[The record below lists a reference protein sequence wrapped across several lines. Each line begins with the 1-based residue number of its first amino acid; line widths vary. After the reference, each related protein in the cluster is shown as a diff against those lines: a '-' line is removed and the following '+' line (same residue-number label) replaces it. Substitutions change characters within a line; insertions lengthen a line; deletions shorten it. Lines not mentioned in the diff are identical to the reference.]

1 MKRVM
6 MVNTIKLG
14 CYGKDMRSKDMK
26 NLKMMLDDNKLIYT
40 YNRVNKMF
48 YVLIDSLTT
57 YKAVENIYNNFIVD
71 YAKEFMEVY
80 VPADTKEDGLYII
93 GQEDKKEGNEVKM
106 NLQLLAKKSSVV
118 EKATKAG
125 YKVENSIQ
133 ANIVNN
139 IEGLNKSSI
148 TISGNQ
154 KTGEIP
160 CINLPN
166 IQVQKDFIQVVKN
179 NIQLLEMEAVKT
191 LYNYMLINPMCV
203 NCGSCKDAC
212 YNNQAY
218 RQYPTKAIADL
229 RTLYN
234 LIKTPLETVGTIAQR
249 TRNLRVVRLNGSGE
263 IHNQVILD
271 NYIKLAK
278 LNPLTIYYTYT
289 KNYKLLE
296 GKRLPKNL
304 IINVSQFGNMDIDM
318 SKYSK
323 NTNVFK
329 TVSQLEFDTTE
340 ETKTVKKCIDDCSN
354 CNYCYTKKGYTIL
367 VPIHGSDANKAT
379 L

>member
-1 MKRVM
+1 MKKVI
-6 MVNTIKLG
+6 MVNSIELG

-26 NLKMMLDDNKLIYT
+26 NLKMILDNNKVIYT
-40 YNRVNKMF
+40 YNRATKMF
-48 YVLIDSLTT
+48 CVLIDCLTT
-57 YKAVENIYNNFIVD
+57 YKAIENIYNNFMVD
-71 YAKEFMEVY
+71 YDKEFTEVY

-93 GQEDKKEGNEVKM
+93 GLEEDDELKM
-106 NLQLLAKKSSVV
+106 DLQLLARKSTVV
-118 EKATKAG
+118 DQATAACF
-125 YKVENSIQ
+125 KVENSIQ

-139 IEGLNKSSI
+139 IAGLNKSNI

-179 NIQLLEMEAVKT
+179 NKQLLEMEAVKT

-218 RQYPTKAIADL
+218 RQYPYKAIADL
-229 RTLYN
+229 RTLYK
-234 LIKTPLETVGTIAQR
+234 LISTPLETVGTIAQR

-263 IHNQVILD
+263 IHNKAILD

-278 LNPLTIYYTYT
+278 INPLTTYYTYT

-304 IINVSQFGNMDIDM
+304 IINVSQFGNTDIDM

-323 NTNVFK
+323 NTNIFK
-329 TVSQLEFDTTE
+329 TVTQLEFDTTA
-340 ETKTVKKCIDDCSN
+340 ETKTTKKCIDDCSS
-354 CNYCYTKKGYTIL
+354 CSYCYTKKGYTIL

>member
-1 MKRVM
+1 MKKVI

-26 NLKMMLDDNKLIYT
+26 NLKMLLDDSKLIYT
-40 YNRVNKMF
+40 YNKANKMF
-48 YVLIDSLTT
+48 YVLIDCLTT
-57 YKAVENIYNNFIVD
+57 YKIVENIYNNFMID
-71 YAKEFMEVY
+71 YDKVFIEVY
-80 VPADTKEDGLYII
+80 VPADTTEDGLYII
-93 GQEDKKEGNEVKM
+93 GLEEENGIKM
-106 NLQLLAKKSSVV
+106 DLQLLARKSVV
-118 EKATKAG
+118 EQATEAG

-133 ANIVNN
+133 ANIANN
-139 IEGLNKSSI
+139 ITGLNKSNI

-179 NIQLLEMEAVKT
+179 NMQLLEIEAVKT
-191 LYNYMLINPMCV
+191 LYNYMLMNPMCV

-234 LIKTPLETVGTIAQR
+234 LINTPLETVGTIAQR

-263 IHNQVILD
+263 IHNKMVLD

-278 LNPLTIYYTYT
+278 LNPLTTYYTYT

-329 TVSQLEFDTTE
+329 TVTQLEFDTTK
-340 ETKTVKKCIDDCSN
+340 ETKTVKKCINDCSS

-367 VPIHGSDANKAT
+367 VPIHGSDANKAN

>member
-1 MKRVM
+1 MIV
-6 MVNTIKLG
+6 KL
-14 CYGKDMRSKDMK
+14 
-26 NLKMMLDDNKLIYT
+26 
-40 YNRVNKMF
+40 
-48 YVLIDSLTT
+48 
-57 YKAVENIYNNFIVD
+57 ENI
-71 YAKEFMEVY
+71 KEINKVEG
-80 VPADTKEDGLYII
+80 TKVSTVV
-93 GQEDKKEGNEVKM
+93 KKAIE
-106 NLQLLAKKSSVV
+106 
-118 EKATKAG
+118 AG
-125 YKVENSIQ
+125 FKVENSIQ

-139 IEGLNKSSI
+139 INGLNKSTI

-160 CINLPN
+160 CVNLPN
-166 IQVQKDFIQVVKN
+166 IQVQQDFIKVVKN
-179 NIQLLEMEAVKT
+179 NEQLMEIEAVKT
-191 LYNYMLINPMCV
+191 LYNYMLCNPMCV

-229 RTLYN
+229 RTLYK
-234 LIKTPLETVGTIAQR
+234 LISEPLETIGAIAQR

-263 IHNQVILD
+263 IHNKAILD

-278 LNPLTIYYTYT
+278 LNPLTTYYTYT

-296 GKRLPKNL
+296 GKKLPKNL
-304 IINVSQFGNMDIDM
+304 IINISQFGSMSIDM
-318 SKYSK
+318 TKYNK

-329 TVSQLEFDTTE
+329 TVTQKEFDATVE
-340 ETKTVKKCIDDCSN
+340 DKKVKKCINDCSS
-354 CNYCYTKKGYTIL
+354 CSYCYTKKGFTIL

>member
-14 CYGKDMRSKDMK
+14 CYGKDLRSKGMK
-26 NLKMMLDDNKLIYT
+26 NLKMILDDNKLIYT

-71 YAKEFMEVY
+71 YDKEFMEVY
-80 VPADTKEDGLYII
+80 VPADTEEDGHYII
-93 GQEDKKEGNEVKM
+93 GQEGKKEGNEIEM
-106 NLQLLAKKSSVV
+106 NLQLLARKSSVV
-118 EKATKAG
+118 EKAKEAG
-125 YKVENSIQ
+125 FTVENSIQ

-139 IEGLNKSSI
+139 IAGLNKSSI

-160 CINLPN
+160 CVNLPN

-191 LYNYMLINPMCV
+191 LYNYMLMNPMCV

-249 TRNLRVVRLNGSGE
+249 TKNLRVVRLNGSGE
-263 IHNQVILD
+263 IHNKMVLD

-304 IINVSQFGNMDIDM
+304 IINISQFGNMAINM

-329 TVSQLEFDTTE
+329 TVSQSEFDTTE
-340 ETKTVKKCIDDCSN
+340 ETKTVKKCIDDCSS

-367 VPIHGSDANKAT
+367 VPIHGSDANKAK

>member
-1 MKRVM
+1 
-6 MVNTIKLG
+6 
-14 CYGKDMRSKDMK
+14 MK
-26 NLKMMLDDNKLIYT
+26 NTMITNIIVGYKNKDLRTKAMRNLRDILIDNKLMFT
-40 YNRVNKMF
+40 YDRA
-48 YVLIDSLTT
+48 S
-57 YKAVENIYNNFIVD
+57 KAFNVQTPNTDIVD
-71 YAKEFMEVY
+71 KVKTIISAFNLSYEVVELEVY
-80 VPADTKEDGLYII
+80 ND
-93 GQEDKKEGNEVKM
+93 VKM
-106 NLQLLAKKSSVV
+106 DLQLLARKSVV
-118 EKATKAG
+118 ERATESG
-125 YKVENSIQ
+125 FKVENSIQ

-139 IEGLNKSSI
+139 INGLNKSTI

-179 NIQLLEMEAVKT
+179 NKQLMEMEAVKT
-191 LYNYMLINPMCV
+191 LFNYMLMNPMCV

-229 RTLYN
+229 RTLYK
-234 LIKTPLETVGTIAQR
+234 LISEPLETIGAIAQR

-263 IHNQVILD
+263 IHNKMILD
-271 NYIKLAK
+271 KYIKLAK

-289 KNYKLLE
+289 KNYTLLE

-304 IINVSQFGNMDIDM
+304 IINVSQFGNTDIDM

-329 TVSQLEFDTTE
+329 TVSQSEFDTTK
-340 ETKTVKKCIDDCSN
+340 ETKTTKKCINDCSS
-354 CNYCYTKKGYTIL
+354 CSYCYTKKGYTIL
-367 VPIHGSDANKAT
+367 VPIHGSDANKAN

>member
-1 MKRVM
+1 MKKVI

-26 NLKMMLDDNKLIYT
+26 NLKMLLDDNKLMYT
-40 YNRVNKMF
+40 YNRENKMF
-48 YVLIDSLTT
+48 YVLISDLAT
-57 YKAVENIYNNFIVD
+57 YKSVENIYNNFMVD
-71 YAKEFMEVY
+71 YDKVFIEVY
-80 VPADTKEDGLYII
+80 VPADTQEDGLYII
-93 GQEDKKEGNEVKM
+93 GLESEGNDLKM
-106 NLQLLAKKSSVV
+106 DLQLLARKSVV
-118 EKATKAG
+118 EKATESG

-139 IEGLNKSSI
+139 IAGLNKSTI

-179 NIQLLEMEAVKT
+179 NEQLMEMEAVKT
-191 LYNYMLINPMCV
+191 LYNYMLMNPMCV

-229 RTLYN
+229 RTLYK
-234 LIKTPLETVGTIAQR
+234 LISEPLETIGAIAQR

-263 IHNQVILD
+263 IHNKMILD

-278 LNPLTIYYTYT
+278 LNPLTTYYTYT

-329 TVSQLEFDTTE
+329 TVTQKEFDATIE
-340 ETKTVKKCIDDCSN
+340 DKKVKKCINDCSS
-354 CNYCYTKKGYTIL
+354 CNFCYTKKGFTIL
-367 VPIHGSDANKAT
+367 VPIHGSDAGKAT

>member
-1 MKRVM
+1 MKKVI

-26 NLKMMLDDNKLIYT
+26 NLKMLLDDNKLIYT
-40 YNRVNKMF
+40 YNRDNKMF
-48 YVLIDSLTT
+48 YVLIDCLTT
-57 YKAVENIYNNFIVD
+57 YKVVENIYNNFMID
-71 YAKEFMEVY
+71 YDKEFIEVY
-80 VPADTKEDGLYII
+80 VPVDTTEDGLYII
-93 GQEDKKEGNEVKM
+93 GLEEENEIKM
-106 NLQLLAKKSSVV
+106 DLQLLARKSVV
-118 EKATKAG
+118 EQATEGG

-139 IEGLNKSSI
+139 INGLNKSNI

-179 NIQLLEMEAVKT
+179 NEQLLEMESVKT
-191 LYNYMLINPMCV
+191 LYNYMLMNPMCV
-203 NCGSCKDAC
+203 NCGNCKDAC

-218 RQYPTKAIADL
+218 RQYPSKAIADL
-229 RTLYN
+229 RTLYK
-234 LIKTPLETVGTIAQR
+234 LISEPLETIGAIAQR

-263 IHNQVILD
+263 IHNKMVLD

-304 IINVSQFGNMDIDM
+304 IINVSQFGNMGIDM

-323 NTNVFK
+323 NTNTFK

-340 ETKTVKKCIDDCSN
+340 ENKTVKKCINDCSN

>member
-1 MKRVM
+1 
-6 MVNTIKLG
+6 
-14 CYGKDMRSKDMK
+14 MK
-26 NLKMMLDDNKLIYT
+26 NMIRVENAKLE
-40 YNRVNKMF
+40 
-48 YVLIDSLTT
+48 LIDGI
-57 YKAVENIYNNFIVD
+57 VEGMVVTENKIYSFDVAGWD
-71 YAKEFMEVY
+71 A
-80 VPADTKEDGLYII
+80 
-93 GQEDKKEGNEVKM
+93 EGNEPTKYEITVFENINDAMGAEIDVIIAEAEDVLEMFGFKSNNIKM
-106 NLQLLAKKSSVV
+106 NLQLLAKPSTVV
-118 EKATKAG
+118 QKATESG
-125 YKVENSIQ
+125 FKVENSIQ

-139 IEGLNKSSI
+139 IAGLNKSSI

-179 NIQLLEMEAVKT
+179 NAQLLEMEAVKT
-191 LYNYMLINPMCV
+191 LYNYMLMNPMCV

-263 IHNQVILD
+263 IHNKTVLD
-271 NYIKLAK
+271 AYIKLAK

-329 TVSQLEFDTTE
+329 TVSQSEFDTTE
-340 ETKTVKKCIDDCSN
+340 ENKTVKKCIDDCSN

-367 VPIHGSDANKAT
+367 VPIHGSDANKAK

>member
-1 MKRVM
+1 MK
-6 MVNTIKLG
+6 K
-14 CYGKDMRSKDMK
+14 
-26 NLKMMLDDNKLIYT
+26 
-40 YNRVNKMF
+40 
-48 YVLIDSLTT
+48 VL
-57 YKAVENIYNNFIVD
+57 E
-71 YAKEFMEVY
+71 AKEKLTLERLLDCGISDYNDTIVIEAGEQVNYSYTTESNSRYIFDINGKRYTSHMSNFNIVEVEEQKNSIEEINK
-80 VPADTKEDGLYII
+80 VEGTK
-93 GQEDKKEGNEVKM
+93 V
-106 NLQLLAKKSSVV
+106 STVV
-118 EKATKAG
+118 RKATEAG
-125 YKVENSIQ
+125 FKVENSIQ
-133 ANIVNN
+133 ANIANN
-139 IEGLNKSSI
+139 INGLKKSSI

-166 IQVQKDFIQVVKN
+166 IQVQKDFITLVKN
-179 NIQLLEMEAVKT
+179 NEQLLEMEEVKT
-191 LYNYMLINPMCV
+191 LYNYMLMNPMCV

-234 LIKTPLETVGTIAQR
+234 LINTPLETVGTIAQR

-263 IHNQVILD
+263 IHNKAILD

-278 LNPLTIYYTYT
+278 LNPLTTYYTYT

-296 GKRLPKNL
+296 GKKLPKNL
-304 IINVSQFGNMDIDM
+304 IINISQFGNMSIDM

-329 TVSQLEFDTTE
+329 TVTQKEFDATIE
-340 ETKTVKKCIDDCSN
+340 DKKVKKCINDCSS
-354 CNYCYTKKGYTIL
+354 CSYCYTKKGYTIL
-367 VPIHGSDANKAT
+367 VPIHGSDAGKAT

>member
-1 MKRVM
+1 
-6 MVNTIKLG
+6 
-14 CYGKDMRSKDMK
+14 MRKI
-26 NLKMMLDDNKLIYT
+26 L
-40 YNRVNKMF
+40 
-48 YVLIDSLTT
+48 
-57 YKAVENIYNNFIVD
+57 E
-71 YAKEFMEVY
+71 AKEKLTLVRLLDCGINDY
-80 VPADTKEDGLYII
+80 NDTI
-93 GQEDKKEGNEVKM
+93 
-106 NLQLLAKKSSVV
+106 VV
-118 EKATKAG
+118 EAG
-125 YKVENSIQ
+125 EQLKHKYTTESNSRYIFDINGKRYISHMSNFNIIEVEEQKNNIEETGKVEGSKTSKVVRIAIEAGFKVENSIQ

-166 IQVQKDFIQVVKN
+166 IQVQKDFIRVVKN
-179 NIQLLEMEAVKT
+179 NEQLMEIEAVKT
-191 LYNYMLINPMCV
+191 LYNYMLCNPMCV

-218 RQYPTKAIADL
+218 RQYPSKAIADL
-229 RTLYN
+229 RTLYK
-234 LIKTPLETVGTIAQR
+234 LISEPLETIGAIAQR

-263 IHNQVILD
+263 IHNKMILD

-278 LNPLTIYYTYT
+278 LNPLTTYYTYT

-304 IINVSQFGNMDIDM
+304 IVNVSQFGNMSIDM

-323 NTNVFK
+323 NTNTFK
-329 TVSQLEFDTTE
+329 TVTQLEFDTTE
-340 ETKTVKKCIDDCSN
+340 ETKTVKKCINDCSN

>member
-1 MKRVM
+1 MI
-6 MVNTIKLG
+6 IKL
-14 CYGKDMRSKDMK
+14 
-26 NLKMMLDDNKLIYT
+26 DNIKEI
-40 YNRVNKMF
+40 NK
-48 YVLIDSLTT
+48 
-57 YKAVENIYNNFIVD
+57 VEG
-71 YAKEFMEVY
+71 
-80 VPADTKEDGLYII
+80 TK
-93 GQEDKKEGNEVKM
+93 V
-106 NLQLLAKKSSVV
+106 STVV
-118 EKATKAG
+118 RKATEAG

-139 IEGLNKSSI
+139 INGLNKSSI

-179 NIQLLEMEAVKT
+179 NDQLLEMEAVKT
-191 LYNYMLINPMCV
+191 LYNYMLMNPMCI
-203 NCGSCKDAC
+203 NCSSCKDAC

-229 RTLYN
+229 RTLYK
-234 LIKTPLETVGTIAQR
+234 LISEPLETVGAIAQR

-263 IHNQVILD
+263 IHNKAILD

-278 LNPLTIYYTYT
+278 LNPLTTYYTYT
-289 KNYKLLE
+289 KNYQLLE
-296 GKRLPKNL
+296 GKKLPKNL
-304 IINVSQFGNMDIDM
+304 VINISQFGNMSIDM
-318 SKYSK
+318 TKYTK

-329 TVSQLEFDTTE
+329 TVSQKEFDATVE
-340 ETKTVKKCIDDCSN
+340 DKKVKKCINDCSS
-354 CNYCYTKKGYTIL
+354 CNFCYTKKGYTIL

>member
-1 MKRVM
+1 MKKVI

-14 CYGKDMRSKDMK
+14 CYGKDMRTKDMK
-26 NLKMMLDDNKLIYT
+26 NLKTILDDNKLIYT
-40 YNRVNKMF
+40 YNKANKMF
-48 YVLIDSLTT
+48 YVLIDCLTT
-57 YKAVENIYNNFIVD
+57 YKIVENIYNNFMVD
-71 YAKEFMEVY
+71 YDKVFIEVY
-80 VPADTKEDGLYII
+80 VPADTTEDGLYII
-93 GQEDKKEGNEVKM
+93 GLIEEEQNELKM
-106 NLQLLAKKSSVV
+106 DLQLLARKSVV
-118 EKATKAG
+118 EKATEAG
-125 YKVENSIQ
+125 FKVENSIQ
-133 ANIVNN
+133 SNIVNN
-139 IEGLNKSSI
+139 INGLNKSSI

-179 NIQLLEMEAVKT
+179 NEQLLDMEAVKT
-191 LYNYMLINPMCV
+191 LYNYMLMNPMCV

-234 LIKTPLETVGTIAQR
+234 LINAPLETVGTIAQR

-263 IHNQVILD
+263 IHNKAILD

-278 LNPLTIYYTYT
+278 LNPLTTYYTYT

-304 IINVSQFGNMDIDM
+304 IINVSQFGNMSIDM
-318 SKYSK
+318 TNYSK

-329 TVSQLEFDTTE
+329 TVTQLEFDTTK
-340 ETKTVKKCIDDCSN
+340 ETKTVKKCINDCSS

>member
-1 MKRVM
+1 
-6 MVNTIKLG
+6 
-14 CYGKDMRSKDMK
+14 
-26 NLKMMLDDNKLIYT
+26 
-40 YNRVNKMF
+40 
-48 YVLIDSLTT
+48 
-57 YKAVENIYNNFIVD
+57 
-71 YAKEFMEVY
+71 
-80 VPADTKEDGLYII
+80 
-93 GQEDKKEGNEVKM
+93 M
-106 NLQLLAKKSSVV
+106 NLQLLARKSVI
-118 EKATKAG
+118 EQAIEDG
-125 YKVENSIQ
+125 FKVENSIQ

-139 IEGLNKSSI
+139 ISGLKKTTI

-160 CINLPN
+160 CLNLPN
-166 IQVQKDFIQVVKN
+166 IQVQKDFITLVKN
-179 NIQLLEMEAVKT
+179 NPDLLDIEEVKT
-191 LYNYMLINPMCV
+191 LYNYMLMNPMCV

-229 RTLYN
+229 RTLLHIIN
-234 LIKTPLETVGTIAQR
+234 TPLKTMGAIAQR

-263 IHNQVILD
+263 IHNQAILD

-296 GKRLPKNL
+296 GKKLPKNL
-304 IINVSQFGNMDIDM
+304 IINISQFGSMDVDM
-318 SKYSK
+318 SKYAK

-329 TVSQLEFDTTE
+329 TISQKDFDATE
-340 ETKTVKKCIDDCSN
+340 ETKTIKKCINDCSN
-354 CNYCYTKKGYTIL
+354 CNYCYIKKGYTIL

>member
-1 MKRVM
+1 MKKVI

-14 CYGKDMRSKDMK
+14 CYGKDLRTKDMK
-26 NLKMMLDDNKLIYT
+26 NLKMILEDNKLIYT
-40 YNRVNKMF
+40 YNKANKMF
-48 YVLIDSLTT
+48 YVLIDCLTT
-57 YKAVENIYNNFIVD
+57 YKIVENIYNNFMID
-71 YAKEFMEVY
+71 YDKVFIEVY
-80 VPADTKEDGLYII
+80 VPADTEEDGLYII
-93 GQEDKKEGNEVKM
+93 GLIEEEQNELKM
-106 NLQLLAKKSSVV
+106 NLQLLARKTVV
-118 EKATKAG
+118 EQATEAG
-125 YKVENSIQ
+125 FKVENSIQ
-133 ANIVNN
+133 ANIVNKIN
-139 IEGLNKSSI
+139 GLNKSSI

-179 NIQLLEMEAVKT
+179 NEQLLEMEAVKT
-191 LYNYMLINPMCV
+191 LYNYMLMNPMCV

-229 RTLYN
+229 RTLYK
-234 LIKTPLETVGTIAQR
+234 LISEPLETVGTIAQR

-263 IHNQVILD
+263 IHNKAILD

-278 LNPLTIYYTYT
+278 LNPLTTYYTYT

-296 GKRLPKNL
+296 GKRLPKKL
-304 IINVSQFGNMDIDM
+304 IINVSQFGNMNINM

-329 TVSQLEFDTTE
+329 TVTQLEFDTTE
-340 ETKTVKKCIDDCSN
+340 ETKTVKKCINDCSS

>member
-1 MKRVM
+1 MKKVII
-6 MVNTIKLG
+6 VNTIKLG
-14 CYGKDMRSKDMK
+14 CYGKDLRSKDMK
-26 NLKMMLDDNKLIYT
+26 NLKMILDDNKLIYT
-40 YNRVNKMF
+40 YNKANKMF
-48 YVLIDSLTT
+48 YVLIDCLTT
-57 YKAVENIYNNFIVD
+57 YKAVENIYNNFMID
-71 YAKEFMEVY
+71 YDKVFIEVY
-80 VPADTKEDGLYII
+80 VPADTTEDGLYII
-93 GQEDKKEGNEVKM
+93 GLIEEEQDELKM
-106 NLQLLAKKSSVV
+106 DLQLLARKSVV
-118 EKATKAG
+118 EQATEAG
-125 YKVENSIQ
+125 FKVENSIQ

-139 IEGLNKSSI
+139 INGLNKSSI

-166 IQVQKDFIQVVKN
+166 IQVQKDFLQVVKN
-179 NIQLLEMEAVKT
+179 NEQLLEMEAVST
-191 LYNYMLINPMCV
+191 LYNYMLFNPMCV

-234 LIKTPLETVGTIAQR
+234 LINTPLETVGTIAQR

-263 IHNQVILD
+263 IHNKAILD

-278 LNPLTIYYTYT
+278 LNPLTTYYTYT

-296 GKRLPKNL
+296 GKKLPKNL
-304 IINVSQFGNMDIDM
+304 IINISQFGNMSIDM
-318 SKYSK
+318 TKYTK

-329 TVSQLEFDTTE
+329 TVTQKEFDATIE
-340 ETKTVKKCIDDCSN
+340 DKKVKKCVNDCSS
-354 CNYCYTKKGYTIL
+354 CNYCYTKKGFTIL

>member
-1 MKRVM
+1 MKKVII
-6 MVNTIKLG
+6 VNTIKLG
-14 CYGKDMRSKDMK
+14 CYGKDLRTKDMK
-26 NLKMMLDDNKLIYT
+26 NLKMVLDDNKLIYT
-40 YNRVNKMF
+40 YNKTTKMF

-57 YKAVENIYNNFIVD
+57 YKTVENIYNNFMID
-71 YAKEFMEVY
+71 YDKEFIEVY

-93 GQEDKKEGNEVKM
+93 GLIEEEKEEIKM
-106 NLQLLAKKSSVV
+106 NLQLLARKSVIQQ
-118 EKATKAG
+118 ATEAG

-139 IEGLNKSSI
+139 INGLKKSSI

-160 CINLPN
+160 CVNLPN
-166 IQVQKDFIQVVKN
+166 IQVQKDFITLVKN
-179 NIQLLEMEAVKT
+179 NEQLLEMEEVKT
-191 LYNYMLINPMCV
+191 LYNYMLMNPMCV
-203 NCGSCKDAC
+203 NCGSCKEAC

-234 LIKTPLETVGTIAQR
+234 LIKSPLETVGTIAQR

-263 IHNQVILD
+263 IHNKAILD

-296 GKRLPKNL
+296 GKKLPKNL
-304 IINVSQFGNMDIDM
+304 IINISQFGNMSIDM
-318 SKYSK
+318 TKYTK

-329 TVSQLEFDTTE
+329 TVTQKEFDTTIE
-340 ETKTVKKCIDDCSN
+340 DKKVKKCINDCSN

-367 VPIHGSDANKAT
+367 VPIHGSDAGKAT

>member
-1 MKRVM
+1 MKKVI

-26 NLKMMLDDNKLIYT
+26 NLKMLLDDNKLMYT
-40 YNRVNKMF
+40 YNRENKMF
-48 YVLIDSLTT
+48 YVLISDLAT
-57 YKAVENIYNNFIVD
+57 YKSVENIYNNFMVD
-71 YAKEFMEVY
+71 YDKVFIEVY
-80 VPADTKEDGLYII
+80 VPADTQEDGLYII
-93 GQEDKKEGNEVKM
+93 GLESEGNDLKM
-106 NLQLLAKKSSVV
+106 DLQLLARKSVV
-118 EKATKAG
+118 EKATESG

-139 IEGLNKSSI
+139 IAGLNKSTI

-179 NIQLLEMEAVKT
+179 NEQLMEMEAVKT
-191 LYNYMLINPMCV
+191 LYNYMLMNPMCV

-229 RTLYN
+229 RTLYK
-234 LIKTPLETVGTIAQR
+234 LISEPLETIGAIAQR

-263 IHNQVILD
+263 IHNKMILD

-278 LNPLTIYYTYT
+278 LNPLTTYYTYT

-329 TVSQLEFDTTE
+329 TVTQKEFDATIE
-340 ETKTVKKCIDDCSN
+340 DKKVKKCINDCSS

>member
-1 MKRVM
+1 MKKVII
-6 MVNTIKLG
+6 VNTIKLG
-14 CYGKDMRSKDMK
+14 CYGKDLRSKDMK
-26 NLKMMLDDNKLIYT
+26 NLKMILDDNKLIYT
-40 YNRVNKMF
+40 YNRENKMF
-48 YVLIDSLTT
+48 YVLIDCLTT
-57 YKAVENIYNNFIVD
+57 YKIVENIYNNFMID
-71 YAKEFMEVY
+71 YDKVFIEVY
-80 VPADTKEDGLYII
+80 VPADTEEDGLYII
-93 GQEDKKEGNEVKM
+93 GLIEEEQNELKM
-106 NLQLLAKKSSVV
+106 DLQLLARKSVI
-118 EKATKAG
+118 EQATEAG

-133 ANIVNN
+133 SNIVNN
-139 IEGLNKSSI
+139 IVGLNKSSI

-179 NIQLLEMEAVKT
+179 NEQLLEMEAVST
-191 LYNYMLINPMCV
+191 LYNYMLMNPMCV

-212 YNNQAY
+212 YNNQLY
-218 RQYPTKAIADL
+218 RRYPTKAIADL
-229 RTLYN
+229 RTLYK
-234 LIKTPLETVGTIAQR
+234 LISEPLETIGAIAQR

-263 IHNQVILD
+263 IHNKAILD

-278 LNPLTIYYTYT
+278 LNPLTTYYTYT

-296 GKRLPKNL
+296 GKKLPKNL
-304 IINVSQFGNMDIDM
+304 IINVSQFGNMSIDM

-329 TVSQLEFDTTE
+329 TVSQKEFDATVE
-340 ETKTVKKCIDDCSN
+340 DKKVKKCIDDCSN

>member
-1 MKRVM
+1 MKKVI

-14 CYGKDMRSKDMK
+14 CYGKDLRSKDMK
-26 NLKMMLDDNKLIYT
+26 NLKMLLDDNKLIYT
-40 YNRVNKMF
+40 YNRDSKMF
-48 YVLIDSLTT
+48 YVLISDLTT
-57 YKAVENIYNNFIVD
+57 YKVVENIYNNFMID
-71 YAKEFMEVY
+71 YDKEFIEVY
-80 VPADTKEDGLYII
+80 VPVDTTEDGLYII
-93 GQEDKKEGNEVKM
+93 GLEEENEIKM
-106 NLQLLAKKSSVV
+106 DLQLLARKSVV
-118 EKATKAG
+118 EQATEGG

-139 IEGLNKSSI
+139 INGLNKSNI

-179 NIQLLEMEAVKT
+179 NEQLLEMESVKT
-191 LYNYMLINPMCV
+191 LYNYMLMNPMCV
-203 NCGSCKDAC
+203 NCGNCKDAC

-218 RQYPTKAIADL
+218 RQYPSKAIADL
-229 RTLYN
+229 RTLYK
-234 LIKTPLETVGTIAQR
+234 LISEPLETIGAIAQR

-263 IHNQVILD
+263 IHNKMVLD

-304 IINVSQFGNMDIDM
+304 IINVSQFGNMGIDM

-323 NTNVFK
+323 NTNTFK

-340 ETKTVKKCIDDCSN
+340 ETKTVKKCINDCSN
-354 CNYCYTKKGYTIL
+354 CNFCYTKKGYTIL

>member
-1 MKRVM
+1 MKI
-6 MVNTIKLG
+6 VNTVKLS
-14 CYGKDMRSKDMK
+14 YKGKDLRSKAMK
-26 NLKMMLDDNKLIYT
+26 NLKMILEDNKLIYT
-40 YNRVNKMF
+40 YSNRVF
-48 YVLIDSLTT
+48 YVMIDSKETFNKIKEIYTAFNLDYVLVYIDVVVDNNLIDGE
-57 YKAVENIYNNFIVD
+57 YIVND
-71 YAKEFMEVY
+71 
-80 VPADTKEDGLYII
+80 I
-93 GQEDKKEGNEVKM
+93 KM
-106 NLQLLAKKSSVV
+106 NLQLLAKPSTVV
-118 EKATKAG
+118 QKATEAG
-125 YKVENSIQ
+125 FKVENSIQ

-139 IEGLNKSSI
+139 IAGLNKSSI

-160 CINLPN
+160 CVNLPN

-191 LYNYMLINPMCV
+191 LYNYMLMNPMCV

-263 IHNQVILD
+263 IHNKTVLD
-271 NYIKLAK
+271 AYIKLAK

-304 IINVSQFGNMDIDM
+304 IINISQFGNMDIDM

-367 VPIHGSDANKAT
+367 VPIHGSDANKAK

>member
-1 MKRVM
+1 MRNMIRLENAKLELIDGIIEG
-6 MVNTIKLG
+6 MVVTENKIYSFDVAEWDASGNEPTKYEITVFENNNG
-14 CYGKDMRSKDMK
+14 AIGNEVDIIIAEATDV
-26 NLKMMLDDNKLIYT
+26 LKMFGFTSNK
-40 YNRVNKMF
+40 
-48 YVLIDSLTT
+48 
-57 YKAVENIYNNFIVD
+57 
-71 YAKEFMEVY
+71 
-80 VPADTKEDGLYII
+80 
-93 GQEDKKEGNEVKM
+93 VKM
-106 NLQLLAKKSSVV
+106 NLQLLARKSVV
-118 EKATKAG
+118 DKATESG

-179 NIQLLEMEAVKT
+179 NSQLLEIEAVKT
-191 LYNYMLINPMCV
+191 LYNYMLCNPMCV

-218 RQYPTKAIADL
+218 RQYPSKAIADL
-229 RTLYN
+229 RTLYK
-234 LIKTPLETVGTIAQR
+234 LISEPLETIGAIAQR

-263 IHNQVILD
+263 IHNKMILD

-278 LNPLTIYYTYT
+278 LNPLTTYYTYT

-304 IINVSQFGNMDIDM
+304 IINVSQFGNMDINM

-329 TVSQLEFDTTE
+329 TVTQKEFDATIE
-340 ETKTVKKCIDDCSN
+340 DKKVKKCINDCSN

>member
-1 MKRVM
+1 MI
-6 MVNTIKLG
+6 IKLENI
-14 CYGKDMRSKDMK
+14 KEI
-26 NLKMMLDDNKLIYT
+26 NKLEGT
-40 YNRVNKMF
+40 KGSTVVR
-48 YVLIDSLTT
+48 
-57 YKAVENIYNNFIVD
+57 KALD
-71 YAKEFMEVY
+71 
-80 VPADTKEDGLYII
+80 
-93 GQEDKKEGNEVKM
+93 
-106 NLQLLAKKSSVV
+106 
-118 EKATKAG
+118 AG
-125 YKVENSIQ
+125 FKVENSIQ

-139 IEGLNKSSI
+139 INGLKKSNI

-166 IQVQKDFIQVVKN
+166 IQVQKDFITLVKN
-179 NIQLLEMEAVKT
+179 NPQLLEMEAVKT
-191 LYNYMLINPMCV
+191 LYNYMLMNPMCV

-218 RQYPTKAIADL
+218 RQYPAKAIADL
-229 RTLYN
+229 RTLYK
-234 LIKTPLETVGTIAQR
+234 LISEPLETIGAIAQR

-263 IHNQVILD
+263 IHNKAILD

-304 IINVSQFGNMDIDM
+304 IINVSQFGNTTIDM

-329 TVSQLEFDTTE
+329 TVTQLEFDTTT
-340 ETKTVKKCIDDCSN
+340 ETKTTKKCIDDCSS
-354 CNYCYTKKGYTIL
+354 CSYCYTKKGYTIL
-367 VPIHGSDANKAT
+367 VPIHGSDANKAN

>member
-14 CYGKDMRSKDMK
+14 CYGKDLRSKDMK
-26 NLKMMLDDNKLIYT
+26 NLKMILDDNKVIYT

-71 YAKEFMEVY
+71 YDKEFMEVY

-93 GQEDKKEGNEVKM
+93 GQEDKKEGNEIEM
-106 NLQLLAKKSSVV
+106 NLQLLARKSSVV

-125 YKVENSIQ
+125 FTVENSIQ

-160 CINLPN
+160 CVNLPN

-191 LYNYMLINPMCV
+191 LYNYMLMNPMCV

-249 TRNLRVVRLNGSGE
+249 TKNSRVVRLNGSGE
-263 IHNQVILD
+263 IHNKMILD

-304 IINVSQFGNMDIDM
+304 IINISQFGNMAINM
-318 SKYSK
+318 SNYSK

-329 TVSQLEFDTTE
+329 TVSQSEFDTTE
-340 ETKTVKKCIDDCSN
+340 ETKTVKKCIDDCSS

-367 VPIHGSDANKAT
+367 VPIHGSDANKAK

>member
-1 MKRVM
+1 MKKVII
-6 MVNTIKLG
+6 VNTVKLG
-14 CYGKDMRSKDMK
+14 CYGKDMRTKDMK
-26 NLKMMLDDNKLIYT
+26 NLKMLLDDNKLIYT
-40 YNRVNKMF
+40 YNKTTKMF
-48 YVLIDSLTT
+48 YVLIDCLTT
-57 YKAVENIYNNFIVD
+57 YKAVENIYNNFMID
-71 YAKEFMEVY
+71 YDKEFIEVY
-80 VPADTKEDGLYII
+80 VPEDTKEDGLYII
-93 GQEDKKEGNEVKM
+93 GLIEEEKEEINM
-106 NLQLLAKKSSVV
+106 NLQLLARKSVIQQ
-118 EKATKAG
+118 ATEAG
-125 YKVENSIQ
+125 FKVENSIQ

-139 IEGLNKSSI
+139 INGLNKSTI

-179 NIQLLEMEAVKT
+179 NEQLLEIEEVKT
-191 LYNYMLINPMCV
+191 LYNYMLMNPMCV

-234 LIKTPLETVGTIAQR
+234 LIKSPLETVGTIAQR

-263 IHNQVILD
+263 IHNQAILN

-278 LNPLTIYYTYT
+278 LNPLTTYYTYT

-304 IINVSQFGNMDIDM
+304 IINVSQFGNMSIDM

-329 TVSQLEFDTTE
+329 TVSQKEFDN
-340 ETKTVKKCIDDCSN
+340 TKEDKKVKKCINDCSN

-367 VPIHGSDANKAT
+367 VPIHGSDAGKAT

>member
-1 MKRVM
+1 
-6 MVNTIKLG
+6 
-14 CYGKDMRSKDMK
+14 MRKI
-26 NLKMMLDDNKLIYT
+26 L
-40 YNRVNKMF
+40 
-48 YVLIDSLTT
+48 
-57 YKAVENIYNNFIVD
+57 E
-71 YAKEFMEVY
+71 AKERLTLERLLDCGISDYKDTIVIEAGEQVTYSYTTVSNSRYIFDINGKRYTSHMSNFNIVEVEE
-80 VPADTKEDGLYII
+80 PKDSIEDTNKVGEI
-93 GQEDKKEGNEVKM
+93 KP
-106 NLQLLAKKSSVV
+106 STVV
-118 EKATKAG
+118 RKATEAG
-125 YKVENSIQ
+125 FKVENSIQ

-139 IEGLNKSSI
+139 INGLNKSSI

-179 NIQLLEMEAVKT
+179 NTQLLEMEAVKT
-191 LYNYMLINPMCV
+191 LYNYMLMNPMCV

-234 LIKTPLETVGTIAQR
+234 LIKSPLETIGTIAQR
-249 TRNLRVVRLNGSGE
+249 TKNLRVVRLNGSGE
-263 IHNQVILD
+263 IHNQAILD

-304 IINVSQFGNMDIDM
+304 IINVSQFGNMSIDM

-329 TVSQLEFDTTE
+329 TVTQLEFDTTKE
-340 ETKTVKKCIDDCSN
+340 NKTVKKCINDCSN

>member
-1 MKRVM
+1 MKKVIL
-6 MVNTIKLG
+6 VNTIKLG

-26 NLKMMLDDNKLIYT
+26 NLKMILDDNKVIYT
-40 YNRVNKMF
+40 YNRANKMF
-48 YVLIDSLTT
+48 YVLIDCLTT
-57 YKAVENIYNNFIVD
+57 YKAIEDIYNNFMVD
-71 YAKEFMEVY
+71 YDKEFIEVY
-80 VPADTKEDGLYII
+80 VPADTKEDGLYILGVI
-93 GQEDKKEGNEVKM
+93 EDEQDELKM
-106 NLQLLAKKSSVV
+106 DLQLLARKSTVV
-118 EKATKAG
+118 DQATAAG
-125 YKVENSIQ
+125 FKVENSIQ

-139 IEGLNKSSI
+139 IEGLNKSNI

-179 NIQLLEMEAVKT
+179 NKQLLEMEAVKT

-203 NCGSCKDAC
+203 NCSSCKDAC

-218 RQYPTKAIADL
+218 RQYPSKAIADL
-229 RTLYN
+229 RTLYK
-234 LIKTPLETVGTIAQR
+234 LISTPLETVGTIAQR

-263 IHNQVILD
+263 IHNKAILD
-271 NYIKLAK
+271 KYIKLAK

-304 IINVSQFGNMDIDM
+304 IINVSQFGNTDIDM

-329 TVSQLEFDTTE
+329 TVTQLEFNTTK
-340 ETKTVKKCIDDCSN
+340 ETKTTKKCIDDCSS
-354 CNYCYTKKGYTIL
+354 CSYCYTKKGYTIL
-367 VPIHGSDANKAT
+367 VPIHGSDANKAN

>member
-1 MKRVM
+1 MKKVIIT
-6 MVNTIKLG
+6 NTIKLG

-26 NLKMMLDDNKLIYT
+26 NLKMLLDDNKLIYT
-40 YNRVNKMF
+40 YNRENKMF
-48 YVLIDSLTT
+48 YVLISNLTT
-57 YKAVENIYNNFIVD
+57 YKVVENIYNNFMID
-71 YAKEFMEVY
+71 YDKVFMEVY
-80 VPADTKEDGLYII
+80 VPADTHEDGLYII
-93 GQEDKKEGNEVKM
+93 GLIEEEKEELTM
-106 NLQLLAKKSSVV
+106 NLQLLARKSVV
-118 EKATKAG
+118 EKATEAG

-139 IEGLNKSSI
+139 IAGLNKSSI

-179 NIQLLEMEAVKT
+179 NSQLLEIEAVKT
-191 LYNYMLINPMCV
+191 LYNYMLMNPMCV

-229 RTLYN
+229 RTLLHIIN
-234 LIKTPLETVGTIAQR
+234 TPLETMGAIAQR

-263 IHNQVILD
+263 IHNKMILD

-278 LNPLTIYYTYT
+278 LNPLTTYYTYT

-329 TVSQLEFDTTE
+329 TVTQLEFDTTE
-340 ETKTVKKCIDDCSN
+340 ENKTVKKCINDCSS

>member
-1 MKRVM
+1 MK
-6 MVNTIKLG
+6 NTIITNILVGYKNRDL
-14 CYGKDMRSKDMK
+14 RSRAMK
-26 NLKMMLDDNKLIYT
+26 NLRDILTDSKLMFT
-40 YNRVNKMF
+40 YDRASKAFNVQTPNNDIVDKVKTIISAF
-48 YVLIDSLTT
+48 NLSYEVVEAEV
-57 YKAVENIYNNFIVD
+57 YNAVE
-71 YAKEFMEVY
+71 
-80 VPADTKEDGLYII
+80 
-93 GQEDKKEGNEVKM
+93 M
-106 NLQLLAKKSSVV
+106 NLQLLARKSVI
-118 EKATKAG
+118 EQATEAG

-139 IEGLNKSSI
+139 INGLNKSSI

-179 NIQLLEMEAVKT
+179 NEQLLEMEAVST
-191 LYNYMLINPMCV
+191 LYNYMLMNPMCV

-212 YNNQAY
+212 YNNQLY
-218 RQYPTKAIADL
+218 RRYPTKAIADL
-229 RTLYN
+229 RTLYK
-234 LIKTPLETVGTIAQR
+234 LISEPLETVGAIAQR

-263 IHNQVILD
+263 IHNKAILD

-278 LNPLTIYYTYT
+278 LNPLTTYYTYT

-296 GKRLPKNL
+296 GKKLPKNL
-304 IINVSQFGNMDIDM
+304 IINVSQFGNMNINM

-329 TVSQLEFDTTE
+329 TVTQLEFDTTE
-340 ETKTVKKCIDDCSN
+340 ENKTVKKCIDDCSN

>member
-1 MKRVM
+1 MKKVIM
-6 MVNTIKLG
+6 TNTIKLG
-14 CYGKDMRSKDMK
+14 CYGKDLRTKDMK
-26 NLKMMLDDNKLIYT
+26 NLKMILDDNKLIYT
-40 YNRVNKMF
+40 YNKANKMF
-48 YVLIDSLTT
+48 YVLIDCLTT
-57 YKAVENIYNNFIVD
+57 YKAVENIYNNFMID
-71 YAKEFMEVY
+71 YDKVFMEVY
-80 VPADTKEDGLYII
+80 VPADTTEDGLYII
-93 GQEDKKEGNEVKM
+93 GLIEEEQNELKM
-106 NLQLLAKKSSVV
+106 DLQLLARKTVV
-118 EKATKAG
+118 EQATEAG
-125 YKVENSIQ
+125 FKVENSIQ

-179 NIQLLEMEAVKT
+179 NMQLLDMEAVKT
-191 LYNYMLINPMCV
+191 LYNYMLMNPMCV

-234 LIKTPLETVGTIAQR
+234 LINAPLETVGTIAQR

-263 IHNQVILD
+263 IHNKMVLD

-278 LNPLTIYYTYT
+278 LNPLTTYYTYT

-304 IINVSQFGNMDIDM
+304 IINVSQFGNMNIDM

-329 TVSQLEFDTTE
+329 TVTQLEFDTTK
-340 ETKTVKKCIDDCSN
+340 ETKTVKKCINDCSS
-354 CNYCYTKKGYTIL
+354 CNFCYTKKGYTIL

>member
-1 MKRVM
+1 MI
-6 MVNTIKLG
+6 IKL
-14 CYGKDMRSKDMK
+14 
-26 NLKMMLDDNKLIYT
+26 DNIKEI
-40 YNRVNKMF
+40 NK
-48 YVLIDSLTT
+48 VEGTKVSTVVR
-57 YKAVENIYNNFIVD
+57 KAIE
-71 YAKEFMEVY
+71 
-80 VPADTKEDGLYII
+80 
-93 GQEDKKEGNEVKM
+93 
-106 NLQLLAKKSSVV
+106 
-118 EKATKAG
+118 AG

-139 IEGLNKSSI
+139 IAGLKKSNI

-166 IQVQKDFIQVVKN
+166 IQVQKDFITLVKN
-179 NIQLLEMEAVKT
+179 NEQLLELEEVKT
-191 LYNYMLINPMCV
+191 LYNYMLMNPMCV

-234 LIKTPLETVGTIAQR
+234 LIKSPLETVGTIAQR

-263 IHNQVILD
+263 IHNKAILD

-296 GKRLPKNL
+296 GKKLPKNL
-304 IINVSQFGNMDIDM
+304 IINISQFGNMSIDM
-318 SKYSK
+318 TKYTK

-329 TVSQLEFDTTE
+329 TISQKEFDN
-340 ETKTVKKCIDDCSN
+340 TKEDKKVKKCINDCSN

-367 VPIHGSDANKAT
+367 VPIHGSDAGKAT

>member
-1 MKRVM
+1 MI
-6 MVNTIKLG
+6 IKLDNIQEINKVEG
-14 CYGKDMRSKDMK
+14 TKITTVVRKA
-26 NLKMMLDDNKLIYT
+26 LD
-40 YNRVNKMF
+40 
-48 YVLIDSLTT
+48 
-57 YKAVENIYNNFIVD
+57 
-71 YAKEFMEVY
+71 
-80 VPADTKEDGLYII
+80 
-93 GQEDKKEGNEVKM
+93 
-106 NLQLLAKKSSVV
+106 
-118 EKATKAG
+118 AG
-125 YKVENSIQ
+125 FKVENSIQ

-139 IEGLNKSSI
+139 IEGLKKANI

-179 NIQLLEMEAVKT
+179 NMQLLEMEEVKT
-191 LYNYMLINPMCV
+191 LYNYMLCNPMCV
-203 NCGSCKDAC
+203 NCSSCKEAC

-234 LIKTPLETVGTIAQR
+234 LIKSPLETVGTIAQR

-263 IHNQVILD
+263 IHNKAILG

-296 GKRLPKNL
+296 GKKLPKNL
-304 IINVSQFGNMDIDM
+304 IINISQFGNMSIDM
-318 SKYSK
+318 TKYTK

-329 TVSQLEFDTTE
+329 TVTQKEFDATVE
-340 ETKTVKKCIDDCSN
+340 DKKVKKCINDCSN
-354 CNYCYTKKGYTIL
+354 CNYCYNKKGYTIL
-367 VPIHGSDANKAT
+367 VPIHGSDASKAT

>member
-1 MKRVM
+1 MHNFLKDGNINNVRGNKKKEAHKVVRQLKYTKDKRKEENKM
-6 MVNTIKLG
+6 IIKLDNIEEINKVEG
-14 CYGKDMRSKDMK
+14 SK
-26 NLKMMLDDNKLIYT
+26 
-40 YNRVNKMF
+40 V
-48 YVLIDSLTT
+48 TT
-57 YKAVENIYNNFIVD
+57 VVRKAIE
-71 YAKEFMEVY
+71 
-80 VPADTKEDGLYII
+80 
-93 GQEDKKEGNEVKM
+93 
-106 NLQLLAKKSSVV
+106 
-118 EKATKAG
+118 AG
-125 YKVENSIQ
+125 FKVENSIQ

-191 LYNYMLINPMCV
+191 LYNYMLMNPMCV

-263 IHNQVILD
+263 IHNKTVLD
-271 NYIKLAK
+271 AYIKLAK
-278 LNPLTIYYTYT
+278 LNPLTTYYTYT

-304 IINVSQFGNMDIDM
+304 IINISQFGNMDINM
-318 SKYSK
+318 SNYSK

-354 CNYCYTKKGYTIL
+354 CNYCYTKKGHTIL
-367 VPIHGSDANKAT
+367 VPIHGSDANKAK

>member
-1 MKRVM
+1 MKKVI

-14 CYGKDMRSKDMK
+14 CYGKDLRTKDMK
-26 NLKMMLDDNKLIYT
+26 NLKMILDDNKLIYT
-40 YNRVNKMF
+40 YNRENKMF
-48 YVLIDSLTT
+48 YVLISDLTT
-57 YKAVENIYNNFIVD
+57 YKAVENIYNNFMID
-71 YAKEFMEVY
+71 YDKVFMEVY
-80 VPADTKEDGLYII
+80 VPADTTEDGLYII
-93 GQEDKKEGNEVKM
+93 GLEEEGNELNM
-106 NLQLLAKKSSVV
+106 NLQLLARKSSVV
-118 EKATKAG
+118 EKATEAG

-139 IEGLNKSSI
+139 INGLNKSSI

-179 NIQLLEMEAVKT
+179 NDQLLDMEAVKT
-191 LYNYMLINPMCV
+191 LYNYMLMNPMCV
-203 NCGSCKDAC
+203 NCGSCKEAC

-234 LIKTPLETVGTIAQR
+234 LINTPLETVGTIAQR

-263 IHNQVILD
+263 IHNKMVLD

-278 LNPLTIYYTYT
+278 LNPLTTYYTYT
-289 KNYKLLE
+289 KNYTLLE
-296 GKRLPKNL
+296 GKKLPKNL
-304 IINVSQFGNMDIDM
+304 IINISQFGNTEINMN
-318 SKYSK
+318 KYSK

-329 TVSQLEFDTTE
+329 TVTQLEFDTTK
-340 ETKTVKKCIDDCSN
+340 ETKTVKKCINDCSS
-354 CNYCYTKKGYTIL
+354 CNFCYTKKGYTIL

>member
-26 NLKMMLDDNKLIYT
+26 NLKMILDDNKLIYT

-93 GQEDKKEGNEVKM
+93 GQEDKKEGNDIKM

-125 YKVENSIQ
+125 YKVDNSIQ

-234 LIKTPLETVGTIAQR
+234 LIKTPLETIGTIAQR

-263 IHNQVILD
+263 IHNKTVLD
-271 NYIKLAK
+271 AYIKLAK

-296 GKRLPKNL
+296 GKKLPKNL
-304 IINVSQFGNMDIDM
+304 IINVSQFGNMDINM
-318 SKYSK
+318 SNYSK

-329 TVSQLEFDTTE
+329 TVTQADFDDTTE
-340 ETKTVKKCIDDCSN
+340 DKKVKKCINDCSS